1 MKLKLA
7 TVLLGDG
14 LRLFQHLYAETI
26 ELETMDVIESP
37 GETHL
42 RYRVEKEL

>member
-14 LRLFQHLYAETI
+14 LRLFQHLNAETI
-26 ELETMDVIESP
+26 ELETTDVKESP
-37 GETHL
+37 GVTDL
-42 RYRVEKEL
+42 RYRVVKEN